1 MSPDP
6 ASEPTFEHRLAE
18 LAEITAALEQGALG
32 LDESLTRFERGV
44 GLLRQCREMLDHAER
59 RVEML
64 VGFDAE
70 GNPVTRPFDAAA
82 TFEAPATAGKPSEAK
97 PVRKRAPRKGAPDS
111 SEPPDTSD
119 ADDKS
124 GPSLF

>member
-1 MSPDP
+1 MSLPADP
-6 ASEPTFEHRLAE
+6 EPSFEQRLAE
-18 LAEITAALEQGALG
+18 LAEITAALEQGSLG
-32 LDESLTRFERGV
+32 LDDSLARFEQGV
-44 GLLRQCREMLDHAER
+44 GLLRQCRELLDRAER

-82 TFEAPATAGKPSEAK
+82 TFEASAKSSEPK
-97 PVRKRAPRKGAPDS
+97 PVRKRSPRKGASDS
-111 SEPPDTSD
+111 GADPDTPDTGGS
-119 ADDKS
+119 S